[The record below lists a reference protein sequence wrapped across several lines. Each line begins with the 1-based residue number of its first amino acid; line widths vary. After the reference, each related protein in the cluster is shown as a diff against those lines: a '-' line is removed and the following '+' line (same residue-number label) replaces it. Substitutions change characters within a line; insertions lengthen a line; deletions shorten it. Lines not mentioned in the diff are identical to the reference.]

1 MLRVILLAISL
12 VIGVAC
18 WCDEPVTRMTPI
30 RASEISHW
38 HNVGLDK
45 LVRLTNSGPVPQV
58 IRDAAPSICLVRVKG
73 LDGASYQGSGTYI
86 GANTVVTAK
95 HVVREGS
102 MPTVVAQFS
111 GRSYQSK
118 TWLGNKQ
125 ADQFIFQLTE
135 TPSVRPIPIAQ
146 TPPGDGETVWVMGFG
161 GGNFDIWP
169 ARFSGQGS
177 TTGGPK
183 DTTDYTG
190 PRGAISGDSGGAVL
204 NSKGEY
210 VGTIWGSSGNQTA
223 AVSYSHTQSF
233 FQRTGLLARLFGRQ
247 GITQHQSFSGVMS
260 GGGCGTGTCPPQQQ
274 MPPSQQGGQSYPA
287 PDYYEDPVP
296 DPVPNQPGAN
306 PPTACNCEPCDEK
319 TIADAVISQI
329 KSNPSMRGPA
339 GQDGMMGMPGLS
351 GERGP
356 VGASGRDGKDAV
368 VDYDTL
374 AAEVAKRLP
383 PHNRRVILVDGKTRQ
398 VIDNETYGPN
408 EPIVLDLQRF
418 VNAATAR

>member
-1 MLRVILLAISL
+1 MLRVIWISIAL

-18 WCDEPVTRMTPI
+18 FADEPVTRMTPI
-30 RASEISHW
+30 RASEVSHW
-38 HNVGLDK
+38 QSGGLDK
-45 LVRLTNSGPVPQV
+45 LVRLTNNGPIPQV

-86 GANTVVTAK
+86 GENTVVTAK

-102 MPTVVAQFS
+102 MPTVVAQFA
-111 GRSYQSK
+111 GRSYQSRS
-118 TWLGNKQ
+118 WLGNKQ

-135 TPSVRPIPIAQ
+135 TPNVRPVPIAQ
-146 TPPGDGETVWVMGFG
+146 TPPGNGETVWVMGFG
-161 GGNFDIWP
+161 GGRFDIWP

-247 GITQHQSFSGVMS
+247 GFTQHQSFSGVIS
-260 GGGCGTGTCPPQQQ
+260 GGCAGGVCT
-274 MPPSQQGGQSYPA
+274 PPSMPSVPSQGSYPA
-287 PDYYEDPVP
+287 PDYYQDPVP

-306 PPTACNCEPCDEK
+306 PPTTCNCEPCDEK
-319 TIADAVISQI
+319 AIADAVISQI
-329 KSNPSMRGPA
+329 KSDPSMRGPA
-339 GQDGMMGMPGLS
+339 GQDGIMGMPGLD

-356 VGASGRDGKDAV
+356 AGPAGRDGKDAV

-374 AAEVAKRLP
+374 AAEVVKRLP

-398 VIDNETYGPN
+398 VIDDETYGPS

-418 VNAATAR
+418 INPASRK